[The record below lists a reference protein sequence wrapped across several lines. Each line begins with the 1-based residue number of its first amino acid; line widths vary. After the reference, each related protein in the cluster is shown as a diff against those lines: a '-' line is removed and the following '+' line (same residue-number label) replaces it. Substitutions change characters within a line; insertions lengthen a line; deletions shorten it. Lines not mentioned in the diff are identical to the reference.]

1 MNQATLINSFYVR
14 NGSSPLTLSFYE
26 ASDIVI
32 NYGIR
37 PISII
42 GILFNIFTIILLV
55 DKRFTHRFYDFLR
68 CRCVC
73 NLFVCL
79 FGSYFMIFPDQG
91 VVFNYNQLYLIWL
104 GNQTPLRGALLSSF
118 ISENMLILNR
128 IANLYNNKTS
138 VFYSLSKKVKIVE
151 YFILKG
157 LFLFKLFTGFFH
169 RVFLQRRFSSFFDTT
184 PLPNEFRF
192 ISIHLKYL
200 S

>member
-1 MNQATLINSFYVR
+1 MVWGMVKGMVWGNFNFFYCLVHIDFDSKNNMNQSTRINSFYVR
-14 NGSSPLTLSFYE
+14 NGSSQLTLSFYE

-37 PISII
+37 PISIF

-55 DKRFTHRFYDFLR
+55 DKRFNHRFYDFLR

-91 VVFNYNQLYLIWL
+91 VVFNYNQLYFIWL

-128 IANLYNNKTS
+128 IANLFNNKTT
-138 VFYSLSKKVKIVE
+138 VFYSLSKKVS
-151 YFILKG
+151 LA
-157 LFLFKLFTGFFH
+157 TS
-169 RVFLQRRFSSFFDTT
+169 FLQATSFLHFSYQKT
-184 PLPNEFRF
+184 
-192 ISIHLKYL
+192 
-200 S
+200 